1 MILRKIHGRIR
12 VTLLLKKEKPP
23 CSMAVLFSYRLALI
37 KAASNIQMICLLSR
51 ILMEVITEAI
61 WAIFR
66 LIYCGSTPVCRIITS
81 RNILIEAEGEILRYF
96 EEKRWAEDEFSILV
110 EDEDSF
116 SSNQIEEFK
125 ATYQVN
131 VGNFDVK
138 TDKKE
143 KSTILKCDVYIEL
156 RTSYHDFHWFLRPLG
171 LDFLDDHF
179 ARSERELSWEGSLDT
194 VRTTILLKFPF
205 KISNCHAHV
214 WPAK

>member
-1 MILRKIHGRIR
+1 MEMIRRRILAS
-12 VTLLLKKEKPP
+12 VVVQVLLLVLIAANCAGPTVTPAPAPAPVPAPAPTPTPAPTSSPQITEKPE
-23 CSMAVLFSYRLALI
+23 LGELKEF
-37 KAASNIQMICLLSR
+37 
-51 ILMEVITEAI
+51 E
-61 WAIFR
+61 
-66 LIYCGSTPVCRIITS
+66 

-96 EEKRWAEDEFSILV
+96 EEKRWAEGEFSILV

-156 RTSYHDFHWFLRPLG
+156 RTSYYDFHWFLRPLG

-179 ARSERELSWEGSLDT
+179 ARSERDLSWEGSLDT